1 MKSCWSPCFWY
12 NNVVEGSVAVAVYTL
27 AMSICVITYTSYVMN
42 GGDATQLW
50 LPFFETN
57 LNTTTQVSISLPTLV
72 VPNRRDLPV
81 TWGQSFKTFH
91 TFGQIYKPVLKHD
104 NML

>member
-1 MKSCWSPCFWY
+1 MVHMKSCWSPCFWY

-27 AMSICVITYTSYVMN
+27 AMSICIITYTSYVMN

-57 LNTTTQVSISLPTLV
+57 LNTTTQVSLFKLSYLRKQAQSQPTHIETV
-72 VPNRRDLPV
+72 KP
-81 TWGQSFKTFH
+81 SFK
-91 TFGQIYKPVLKHD
+91 V
-104 NML
+104 